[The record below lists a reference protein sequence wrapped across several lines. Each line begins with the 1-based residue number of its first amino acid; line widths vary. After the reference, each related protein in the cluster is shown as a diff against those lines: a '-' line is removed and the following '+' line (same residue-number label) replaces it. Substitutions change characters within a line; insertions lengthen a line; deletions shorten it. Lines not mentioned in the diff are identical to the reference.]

1 MFDTFYSKLLIV
13 LKKKTVSKLQ
23 TAELWFSLSQNQ
35 THQNQIAASMWG
47 YSAVSVEISVRTT
60 WGWVKKQKLESI
72 FIIKPFTSS
81 INHQPEANSSPPF
94 TFSSW
99 FLLSKLQPL
108 HLITTWPTLL
118 SQNCQTLTARS
129 LCCHSAIITGQR
141 SRQFP
146 NHRQL
151 WNTSVEDSCPQLHQ
165 SQFLTRSI
173 WKQSAS
179 CSKPQIS
186 YYFAFCCFIRERR

>member
-1 MFDTFYSKLLIV
+1 MIHFESKPDSSESNYSQQVRIFCCV
-13 LKKKTVSKLQ
+13 G
-23 TAELWFSLSQNQ
+23 WDFSQNRMRLDQ
-35 THQNQIAASMWG
+35 KNKIESM
-47 YSAVSVEISVRTT
+47 
-60 WGWVKKQKLESI
+60 
-72 FIIKPFTSS
+72 FFIKPFISS

-94 TFSSW
+94 TFSSR

-108 HLITTWPTLL
+108 HLITTWPTLP

-151 WNTSVEDSCPQLHQ
+151 WNTSAEVSTTTSISTPDSQYLETV
-165 SQFLTRSI
+165 SFLEQTPNFFYS
-173 WKQSAS
+173 
-179 CSKPQIS
+179 
-186 YYFAFCCFIRERR
+186 AFCCLIMERR